1 MLEESIKKQL
11 EKFAAEIRL
20 ETLKEFQELGF
31 GHVGGSM
38 SIVELLAVLYG
49 SIMEVDPANPSWEQR
64 DWLVLSKGHAGPAL
78 YAALALRGFFPL
90 DELST
95 LNKPGTRLPSHC
107 DRNLTVG
114 VDMTTGSLG
123 QGISTAI
130 GIALGNRLDRKSS
143 YTYVVLGDGEC
154 NEGQI
159 WEGVLFAAHHKVDN
173 LLAFVDYNKQ
183 QGDGYTKDVLDLGDL
198 AQKFSCFGWH
208 ATEVDGHDVAQIHQA
223 ILQAK
228 DASHKPSVIILHTR
242 KGKGCTFA
250 ENFLDNHNMVFARE
264 QIDEAVACAKKHL
277 QGLQT

>member
-1 MLEESIKKQL
+1 
-11 EKFAAEIRL
+11 
-20 ETLKEFQELGF
+20 LK
-31 GHVGGSM
+31 
-38 SIVELLAVLYG
+38 
-49 SIMEVDPANPSWEQR
+49 
-64 DWLVLSKGHAGPAL
+64 
-78 YAALALRGFFPL
+78 GFFPL

-107 DRNLTVG
+107 DRNLTAG

-183 QGDGYTKDVLDLGDL
+183 QGDGYTKDVIG
-198 AQKFSCFGWH
+198 FRGFGSK
-208 ATEVDGHDVAQIHQA
+208 I
-223 ILQAK
+223 
-228 DASHKPSVIILHTR
+228 
-242 KGKGCTFA
+242 
-250 ENFLDNHNMVFARE
+250 
-264 QIDEAVACAKKHL
+264 
-277 QGLQT
+277 

>member
-1 MLEESIKKQL
+1 MLAESKIRHL
-11 EKFAAEIRL
+11 EKFAAQIRL
-20 ETLKEFQELGF
+20 ETLKEFKELGF

-49 SIMEVDPANPSWEQR
+49 GIMNVDPANPSWGQR

-78 YAALALRGFFPL
+78 YATLALKGFFPIG
-90 DELST
+90 ELST

-107 DRNLTVG
+107 DRNLTAG

-130 GIALGNRLDRKSS
+130 GIALGHRLDRKSS

-183 QGDGYTKDVLDLGDL
+183 QGDGYTKDVMDLGDL

-208 ATEVDGHDVAQIHQA
+208 AQEVDGHDVAEIHQA

-228 DASHKPSVIILHTR
+228 DASHKPSVIILHTQ
-242 KGKGCTFA
+242 KGRGCTFA
-250 ENFLDNHNMVFARE
+250 ENFLDNHNMTFESE
-264 QIDEAVACAKKHL
+264 QIDEAIACAKKHW
-277 QGLQT
+277 QGLQM